1 MRIPQYEQRIIA
13 DPAKRTQVNLK
24 EPETFR
30 DLSSLQRQTKSIEK
44 TANLGADLYLDMK
57 KQRDQGIVDEFTNQY
72 NVEKINKVNELRNQY
87 KGANSTKIVDEFSKW
102 HNDYLATHLGIG
114 PSGGKDT
121 LILENDEQIEG
132 ARKALADDLPTSI
145 NSLSSYAA
153 TELNNYR
160 NHQFEGVAFG
170 IQERISKED
179 DVNNTGILINNL
191 KNSVAQHYSGE
202 SSEYIHMQSQKLV
215 NSALATNVR
224 NSLASN
230 PERAMLKL
238 QSELWVNNLTGED
251 INALEK
257 EAVDAFVEK
266 QSLEVAKA
274 GLANKNIDFALDM
287 DTFEAISPVL
297 DKQGGRAAILAK
309 IKYNAENKKLSLAQ
323 AQRASESYKYN
334 KAITSVVGVTEII
347 SSDGYTNEQ
356 KANAQAMLVGQMRE
370 LQQTSEGHEL
380 SRLLSDAS
388 DETVSYM
395 YMKNRLSDYT
405 PWSKS
410 YSPAYNEDMR
420 LTRIRFEQIN
430 RQRENDISAIANIKK
445 RIDEGNYE
453 DFRSFRDE
461 LSMMHGT
468 SKAEIFEY
476 MASASKYKEAEMLTR
491 KHNFNIDVA
500 ASKGFESVEKRTSGE
515 SPLYGSFKKQFKN
528 ELLMY
533 FRENNKMPEDK
544 DLYGISMRAKAAMYG
559 QDKIATAVAL
569 TAANVPVMRADLKRI
584 GTVLD
589 YKGEVEKLAEN
600 HMSDKA
606 YDSLSDD
613 QKKVVAELIL
623 SGKLYQAN
631 EYVNWSVS
639 NGD

>member
-13 DPAKRTQVNLK
+13 NPAKRTQVNLK

-44 TANLGADLYLDMK
+44 TANLGADVYLDMK

-72 NVEKINKVNELRNQY
+72 NVEKINKVNELRTQY

-114 PSGGKDT
+114 QDAGKDT
-121 LILENDEQIEG
+121 LILENDAQIEG
-132 ARKALADDLPTSI
+132 AKRALADDLPTSI

-179 DVNNTGILINNL
+179 DVNNTGILIDNL
-191 KNSVAQHYSGE
+191 KNAVAQHYNGE

-230 PERAMLKL
+230 PEKAMLKL
-238 QSELWVNNLTGED
+238 QSDLWVKNLSGDDT
-251 INALEK
+251 NALEK
-257 EAVDAFVEK
+257 EAVDAFIEK

-309 IKYNAENKKLSLAQ
+309 IKYNAENKKLSMAQ

-347 SSDGYTNEQ
+347 ASDSYTNEQ
-356 KANAQAMLVGQMRE
+356 KAEAQAVLAGQMRE
-370 LQQTSEGHEL
+370 LQQTGEGHEL

-410 YSPAYNEDMR
+410 YSPAYNEEMR
-420 LTRIRFEQIN
+420 LTQIRFEQIN
-430 RQRENDISAIANIKK
+430 NQRWNDAPAIANIKK
-445 RIDEGNYE
+445 RIDDGNYE

-461 LSMMHGT
+461 LSTMHGT

-476 MASASKYKEAEMLTR
+476 IASNNKYKEAEMLAR
-491 KHNFNIDVA
+491 KYNFNIDVA
-500 ASKGFESVEKRTSGE
+500 ASNGFESVEKSKSGE
-515 SPLYGSFKKQFKN
+515 SPLYGSFKKRFKD
-528 ELLMY
+528 ELLTY
-533 FRENNKMPEDK
+533 FRKNNKMPEDK
-544 DLYGISMRAKAAMYG
+544 DLYGISMRAKAALYS
-559 QDKIATAVAL
+559 QDKVPTAVAL
-569 TAANVPVMRADLKRI
+569 TAANVSIMRADLKRI
-584 GTVLD
+584 GAPLD
-589 YKGEVEKLAEN
+589 YNTEVENLVDY
-600 HMSDKA
+600 HMTDKV
-606 YDSLSDD
+606 YKNLTREE
-613 QKKVVAELIL
+613 KKVVAEMIL
-623 SGKLYQAN
+623 SGNLYKAN
-631 EYVNWSVS
+631 AYVDWSVK
-639 NGD
+639 NGN